1 MSGESAA
8 PTPTVDRAIS
18 GRHVDFANGHQDAP
32 DCPVGHRAGGCNG
45 RLRKKRKEIAHCSL
59 SGGAPDCPVCHP
71 TEGKNCLPIGSPTA
85 PSYLGAI
92 KGTPR
97 RMEQYTKHPLNILRR
112 RDFAFAHLIHCD
124 RYPSTFLS
132 CNSIVLLSCARS
144 HLVCVLV
151 LRLSLLCVFLFPPYS
166 HAHSRSLV

>member
-1 MSGESAA
+1 VCIVLSGEPAA
-8 PTPTVDRAIS
+8 PTPTVVRAIS
-18 GRHVDFANGHQDAP
+18 GRCVDYANGHQAAP
-32 DCPVGHRAGGCNG
+32 NCLVCHEGRGCNG
-45 RLRKKRKEIAHCSL
+45 RLRQKRKEIVHCSL
-59 SGGAPDCPVCHP
+59 SDGVPDCPVCP
-71 TEGKNCLPIGSPTA
+71 WTKGNYGLPNGAPMA
-85 PSYLGAI
+85 PSCLGAI

-97 RMEQYTKHPLNILRR
+97 RMEHYTNHLLNILRR

-151 LRLSLLCVFLFPPYS
+151 LRLSLYHVVELSCCF
-166 HAHSRSLV
+166 